1 MPSSPWPRSSHSARS
16 SGLWRR
22 TTTSTASTS
31 WHPHRSPPPCWSPPP
46 SWRARPSTDGRSR
59 LCWSPASSWC
69 STPSS
74 ARQLPGPS
82 ACASTATGGSRRRRN
97 GDRRPPSHRHGDRR
111 RLRAGRG
118 AQPRPVVPGRGVRLL
133 RRVARRRVHRAA
145 GARCLALG
153 DRGRRHGISPDDG
166 AHARQGSRPIALTS
180 RGRLWL
186 FAVPALVVA
195 GLLVWSFTGLPSF
208 GHYRGPYG
216 NVINASAVPQR
227 HVTNAVAAVNFDYRG
242 FDTIGEEFI
251 LFTSVIGVSAL
262 LRLQRR
268 ERELTLPPDPDPR
281 HRAPETADSVTVI
294 CMGLVAPLVL
304 LGLYIVVH
312 GHLTP
317 GVGFQGGGFRDRSW
331 LVE

>member
-1 MPSSPWPRSSHSARS
+1 M
-16 SGLWRR
+16 
-22 TTTSTASTS
+22 
-31 WHPHRSPPPCWSPPP
+31 
-46 SWRARPSTDGRSR
+46 
-59 LCWSPASSWC
+59 
-69 STPSS
+69 
-74 ARQLPGPS
+74 
-82 ACASTATGGSRRRRN
+82 
-97 GDRRPPSHRHGDRR
+97 
-111 RLRAGRG
+111 
-118 AQPRPVVPGRGVRLL
+118 
-133 RRVARRRVHRAA
+133 
-145 GARCLALG
+145 
-153 DRGRRHGISPDDG
+153 
-166 AHARQGSRPIALTS
+166 
-180 RGRLWL
+180 WL

-268 ERELTLPPDPDPR
+268 ERELTSPPDHDPR

-317 GVGFQGGGFRDRSW
+317 GGGFQGGVILASALLMVYLAGRYVTFRQVSPKSLLDAGEGTGAGGFVMVGFVGMLAGAAFLENILPLGQTGKVFSAGTIPLINLSVGLEVGTGLL
-331 LVE
+331 LVMWEFLEQALMVRA